1 MIGKK
6 VNVSRNIALRIL
18 LYALVLVVFNFMA
31 NEFYFRLDLT
41 KEKRYT
47 LSPSSLGLLNK
58 LDDDLYVTIF
68 LDGDLPIEYK
78 QLQSATRDILNEY
91 RLASDGKIKF
101 DFEDILADKDI
112 KEKEA
117 ILKDIFQKGLQI
129 EQPDVRPDEAPTQKY
144 ILPSGIV
151 FYKGKEYPINLLKRQ
166 FGKSLEVEINNSI
179 ELLEYEIGTA
189 IRKGLSGKSIKVAF
203 SSGHGELSSTQ
214 TADIANSLS
223 EFYSLDRINLNLT
236 DSNCYKNFASDVVN
250 NSQKPVFSIL
260 VEGLINQLKSYK
272 GLIIAKPTLE
282 FTEPE
287 KYILDQY
294 VMNGGKIIFLVE
306 NLLAEMDS
314 VAKYGQVMTVNHSHN
329 LDDILFQYGVKVK
342 PNLVQDIQCHG
353 IPAINQQTN
362 RPGFWPWIFYPL
374 FSAVDDNPVS
384 RNLENVWGRYC
395 STIDTTSR
403 KTLKKTVLLRSSP
416 QSRVAANPVLISLDI
431 LKNRQDPSNFRN
443 GNQISAV
450 LVEGEFISPF
460 RYRDG
465 VKRSFD
471 LPFSESIEQN
481 SMIVISDG
489 DLIRNQ
495 VSSDGRVY
503 PLGYDKFASKQFSTP
518 VEFANKKFFLNCVDY
533 LCDENNL
540 IEVRSK
546 EVILRLL
553 DKSKL
558 KNEKL
563 FWQSFNMIL
572 PILIILIFGFV
583 NSFYR
588 KRRWAR

>member
-47 LSPSSLGLLNK
+47 LSPSSVGLLNK

-223 EFYSLDRINLNLT
+223 EFYSLNRINLNLR

-250 NSQKPVFSIL
+250 NPQKPVFSIL

-572 PILIILIFGFV
+572 PILIILIFGLV

>member
-47 LSPSSLGLLNK
+47 LSPSSVGLLNK

-223 EFYSLDRINLNLT
+223 EFYSLNRINLNLR

-250 NSQKPVFSIL
+250 NPQKPVFSIL

-314 VAKYGQVMTVNHSHN
+314 VAKYGQVMTVDHSHN

-460 RYRDG
+460 RIQRRG
-465 VKRSFD
+465 KT
-471 LPFSESIEQN
+471 
-481 SMIVISDG
+481 VI
-489 DLIRNQ
+489 
-495 VSSDGRVY
+495 
-503 PLGYDKFASKQFSTP
+503 
-518 VEFANKKFFLNCVDY
+518 
-533 LCDENNL
+533 
-540 IEVRSK
+540 
-546 EVILRLL
+546 
-553 DKSKL
+553 
-558 KNEKL
+558 
-563 FWQSFNMIL
+563 
-572 PILIILIFGFV
+572 
-583 NSFYR
+583 
-588 KRRWAR
+588 

>member
-1 MIGKK
+1 
-6 VNVSRNIALRIL
+6 V
-18 LYALVLVVFNFMA
+18 
-31 NEFYFRLDLT
+31 
-41 KEKRYT
+41 
-47 LSPSSLGLLNK
+47 NK

-78 QLQSATRDILNEY
+78 QLRSATRDILNEY
-91 RLASDGKIKF
+91 RLLSEGKIKF

-112 KEKEA
+112 KDKEA
-117 ILKDIFQKGLQI
+117 ILKEIFQKGLQI
-129 EQPDVRPDEAPTQKY
+129 EQPELKPDEAPTEKY

-203 SSGHGELSSTQ
+203 SAGHGELSSTQ
-214 TADIANSLS
+214 TADIANSLGD
-223 EFYSLDRINLNLT
+223 FYSLDRINLNLR
-236 DSNCYKNFASDVVN
+236 DSNCYKNFASDVIN
-250 NSQKPVFSIL
+250 NPQKPVFSVL
-260 VEGLINQLKSYK
+260 VEGLINKLKSYR
-272 GLIIAKPTLE
+272 GLIVAKPTLE

-294 VMNGGKIIFLVE
+294 IMNGGKVIFLVE

-395 STIDTTSR
+395 STLDTTSR

-431 LKNRQDPSNFRN
+431 LKNRQNPSNFKN

-450 LVEGEFISPF
+450 LVDGEFISPF

-471 LPFSESIEQN
+471 LPFTESIEQN
-481 SMIVISDG
+481 AMIVIGDG

-503 PLGYDKFASKQFSTP
+503 PLGYDKFASKQFSAP

-546 EVILRLL
+546 EVVLRLL
-553 DKSKL
+553 NKSKI

-572 PILIILIFGFV
+572 PILLILIFGFV
-583 NSFYR
+583 NTFYR
-588 KRRWAR
+588 KRRWA

>member
-47 LSPSSLGLLNK
+47 LSPSSVGLLNK

-223 EFYSLDRINLNLT
+223 EFYSLNRINLNLR

-250 NSQKPVFSIL
+250 NPQKPVFSIL

>member
-1 MIGKK
+1 MVGKVINKEKNVIGK
-6 VNVSRNIALRIL
+6 IILGALIIC
-18 LYALVLVVFNFMA
+18 VFNFIA
-31 NEFYFRLDLT
+31 NEFYFRIDLT
-41 KEKRYT
+41 KEKRFT
-47 LSPSSLGLLNK
+47 LSTSSKNLLKK
-58 LDDDLYVTIF
+58 LDDDLYITVF

-91 RLASDGKIKF
+91 RLASDGRIKF
-101 DFEDILADKDI
+101 DFEDILTGKDI
-112 KEKEA
+112 KEKES
-117 ILKDIFQKGLQI
+117 ILKEVFQKGLQI
-129 EQPDVRPDEAPTQKY
+129 EQPELRPDEAPTEKY

-166 FGKSLEVEINNSI
+166 FGKSLEVEINSSI

-189 IRKGLSGKSIKVAF
+189 IRKGLSGKSIKLAF
-203 SSGHGELSSTQ
+203 SAGHGELSSLQ

-223 EFYSLDRINLNLT
+223 EFYSLDRINLNLR
-236 DSNCYKNFASDVVN
+236 DSNCYKIFASDVAN
-250 NSQKPVFSIL
+250 NPQKPVFSVL
-260 VEGLINQLKSYK
+260 VEGLINKLKSYK
-272 GLIIAKPTLE
+272 GLIVAKPVIE

-294 VMNGGKIIFLVE
+294 VMNGGKVIFLVE

-314 VAKYGQVMTVNHSHN
+314 VAKYGQIMTVNHGHN
-329 LDDILFQYGVKVK
+329 LDDILFQYGVKIK

-395 STIDTTSR
+395 STIDTTAR
-403 KTLKKTVLLRSSP
+403 KTLKKTVLLRSSA

-431 LKNRQDPSNFRN
+431 LKNKQDPSNFRN

-471 LPFSESIEQN
+471 LPFSESIAQN
-481 SMIVISDG
+481 SMIVIGDG

-495 VSSDGRVY
+495 VSSDGKVY
-503 PLGYDKFASKQFSTP
+503 PLGYDKFASKQFSAP

-533 LCDENNL
+533 LYDDNNL

-553 DKSKL
+553 DKGKI
-558 KNEKL
+558 KKDKL
-563 FWQSFNMIL
+563 FWQSLNMIL
-572 PILIILIFGFV
+572 PIFMIMIFGFL
-583 NSFYR
+583 NAFYR
-588 KRRWAR
+588 RKRWA

>member
-1 MIGKK
+1 MVGKMTNSYKKNIG
-6 VNVSRNIALRIL
+6 RIL
-18 LYALVLVVFNFMA
+18 LGIFIISMFNFIA
-31 NEFYFRLDLT
+31 NEFYFRIDLT
-41 KEKRYT
+41 KEKRFT
-47 LSPSSLGLLNK
+47 LSVSSQDLLDK
-58 LDDDLYVTIF
+58 LDDDLYITVF

-91 RLASDGKIKF
+91 RLASDGRIKF
-101 DFEDILADKDI
+101 DFEDILAGKDI
-112 KEKEA
+112 KEKES
-117 ILKDIFQKGLQI
+117 ILKEVFQKGLQI
-129 EQPDVRPDEAPTQKY
+129 EQPELRPDEAPTEKY

-166 FGKSLEVEINNSI
+166 FGKSLEVEINSSI

-189 IRKGLSGKSIKVAF
+189 IRKGLSGKSIKLAF
-203 SSGHGELSSTQ
+203 SAGHGELSSIQ

-223 EFYSLDRINLNLT
+223 EFYKLDRINLNLR
-236 DSNCYKNFASDVVN
+236 DSNCYKIFASDVIN
-250 NSQKPVFSIL
+250 NPQKPVFSVL
-260 VEGLINQLKSYK
+260 VEGLINKLKSYK
-272 GLIIAKPTLE
+272 GLIVAKPTIE

-294 VMNGGKIIFLVE
+294 VMNGGKVIFLVE
-306 NLLAEMDS
+306 NLVAEMDS
-314 VAKYGQVMTVNHSHN
+314 VAKYGQIMTVNHSHN
-329 LDDILFQYGVKVK
+329 LDDILFQYGVKIK
-342 PNLVQDIQCHG
+342 PNLVQDVQCHG

-395 STIDTTSR
+395 STIDTTAR
-403 KTLKKTVLLRSSP
+403 KTLKKTVLLRSSV

-431 LKNRQDPSNFRN
+431 LKNKQDPSNFRN

-450 LVEGEFISPF
+450 LVEGEFTSPF

-471 LPFSESIEQN
+471 LPFSESIAQN
-481 SMIVISDG
+481 SMIVIGDG

-495 VSSDGRVY
+495 VSSDGKVY
-503 PLGYDKFASKQFSTP
+503 PLGYDKFASKQFSAP

-533 LCDENNL
+533 LCDDNNL

-553 DKSKL
+553 DKGTIK
-558 KNEKL
+558 KDKL
-563 FWQSFNMIL
+563 FWQSLNMIL
-572 PILIILIFGFV
+572 PIFMIVIFGLL
-583 NSFYR
+583 NAFYR
-588 KRRWAR
+588 KKRWA

>member
-1 MIGKK
+1 VVGKVRNK
-6 VNVSRNIALRIL
+6 EKNVMGKIILGALIIC
-18 LYALVLVVFNFMA
+18 VFNFIA
-31 NEFYFRLDLT
+31 NEFYFRIDLT
-41 KEKRYT
+41 KEKRFT
-47 LSPSSLGLLNK
+47 LSTSSKNLLKK
-58 LDDDLYVTIF
+58 LDDDLYITVF

-91 RLASDGKIKF
+91 RLASDGRIKF
-101 DFEDILADKDI
+101 DFEDILAGKDI
-112 KEKEA
+112 KEKES
-117 ILKDIFQKGLQI
+117 ILKEVFQKGLQI
-129 EQPDVRPDEAPTQKY
+129 EQPELRPDEAPTEKY

-166 FGKSLEVEINNSI
+166 FGKSLEVEINSSI

-189 IRKGLSGKSIKVAF
+189 IRKGLSGKSIKLAF
-203 SSGHGELSSTQ
+203 SAGHGELSSIQ

-223 EFYSLDRINLNLT
+223 EFYSLDRINLNLR
-236 DSNCYKNFASDVVN
+236 DSNCYKIFESDVAN
-250 NSQKPVFSIL
+250 NPQKPVFSVL
-260 VEGLINQLKSYK
+260 VEGLINKLKSYK
-272 GLIIAKPTLE
+272 GLIVAKPIIE

-294 VMNGGKIIFLVE
+294 VMNGGKVIFLVE

-314 VAKYGQVMTVNHSHN
+314 VAKYGQIMTVNHGHN
-329 LDDILFQYGVKVK
+329 LDDILFQYGVKIK

-395 STIDTTSR
+395 STIDTTAR
-403 KTLKKTVLLRSSP
+403 KTLKKTVLLRSSA

-431 LKNRQDPSNFRN
+431 LKNKQDPSNFRN

-471 LPFSESIEQN
+471 LPFSESIAQN
-481 SMIVISDG
+481 SMIVIGDG

-495 VSSDGRVY
+495 VSSDGKVY
-503 PLGYDKFASKQFSTP
+503 PLGYDKFASKQFSAP

-533 LCDENNL
+533 LCDDNNL

-553 DKSKL
+553 DKGKI
-558 KNEKL
+558 KKDKL
-563 FWQSFNMIL
+563 FWQSLNMIL
-572 PILIILIFGFV
+572 PIFMIMIFGLL
-583 NSFYR
+583 NAFYR
-588 KRRWAR
+588 RKRWA

>member
-1 MIGKK
+1 MIGKRINFTK
-6 VNVSRNIALRIL
+6 NTVTGIL
-18 LYALVLVVFNFMA
+18 LYALIIVAFNFIA

-47 LSPSSLGLLNK
+47 LSPSSTDLVNK

-78 QLQSATRDILNEY
+78 QLRSATRDILNEY
-91 RLASDGKIKF
+91 RLLSEGKIKF

-112 KEKEA
+112 KDKEA
-117 ILKDIFQKGLQI
+117 ILKEIFQKGLQI
-129 EQPDVRPDEAPTQKY
+129 EQPELKPDEAPTEKY

-203 SSGHGELSSTQ
+203 SAGHGELSSTQ
-214 TADIANSLS
+214 TADIANSLGD
-223 EFYSLDRINLNLT
+223 FYSLDRINLNLR
-236 DSNCYKNFASDVVN
+236 DSNCYKNFASDVIN
-250 NSQKPVFSIL
+250 NPQKPVFSVL
-260 VEGLINQLKSYK
+260 VEGLINKLKSYR
-272 GLIIAKPTLE
+272 GLIVAKPTLE

-294 VMNGGKIIFLVE
+294 IMNGGKVIFLVE

-395 STIDTTSR
+395 STLDTTSR

-431 LKNRQDPSNFRN
+431 LKNRQNPSNFKN

-450 LVEGEFISPF
+450 LVDGEFISPF

-471 LPFSESIEQN
+471 LPFTESIEQN
-481 SMIVISDG
+481 AMIVIGDG

-503 PLGYDKFASKQFSTP
+503 PLGYDKFASKQFSAP

-546 EVILRLL
+546 EVVLRLL
-553 DKSKL
+553 NKSKI

-572 PILIILIFGFV
+572 PILLILIFGFV
-583 NSFYR
+583 NTFYR
-588 KRRWAR
+588 KRRWA

>member
-47 LSPSSLGLLNK
+47 LSPSSVGLLNK

-189 IRKGLSGKSIKVAF
+189 IRKGLSGKSIKVAL

-236 DSNCYKNFASDVVN
+236 DSNCYKNFVSDVVN
-250 NSQKPVFSIL
+250 NPQKPVFSIL
-260 VEGLINQLKSYK
+260 VEGLINQLKSYR

-287 KYILDQY
+287 KYVLDQY

>member
-47 LSPSSLGLLNK
+47 LSPSSVGLLNK

-223 EFYSLDRINLNLT
+223 EFYSLDRINLNLR

-250 NSQKPVFSIL
+250 NPQKPVFSIL

-471 LPFSESIEQN
+471 LPFSESIERN

>member
-1 MIGKK
+1 MVGKVINKEKNVIGK
-6 VNVSRNIALRIL
+6 IILGALIIC
-18 LYALVLVVFNFMA
+18 VFNFIA
-31 NEFYFRLDLT
+31 NEFYFRIDLT
-41 KEKRYT
+41 KEKRFT
-47 LSPSSLGLLNK
+47 LSTSSKNLLKK
-58 LDDDLYVTIF
+58 LDDDLYITVF

-91 RLASDGKIKF
+91 RLASDGRIKF
-101 DFEDILADKDI
+101 DFEDILTGKDI
-112 KEKEA
+112 KEKES
-117 ILKDIFQKGLQI
+117 ILKEVFQKGLQI
-129 EQPDVRPDEAPTQKY
+129 EQPELRPDEAPTEKY

-166 FGKSLEVEINNSI
+166 FGKSLEVEINSSI

-189 IRKGLSGKSIKVAF
+189 IRKGLSGKSIKLAF
-203 SSGHGELSSTQ
+203 SAGHGELSSLQ

-223 EFYSLDRINLNLT
+223 EFYSLDRINLNLR
-236 DSNCYKNFASDVVN
+236 DSNCYKIFASDVAN
-250 NSQKPVFSIL
+250 NPQKPVFSVL
-260 VEGLINQLKSYK
+260 VEGLINKLKSYK
-272 GLIIAKPTLE
+272 GLIVAKPVIE

-294 VMNGGKIIFLVE
+294 VMNGGKVIFLVE

-314 VAKYGQVMTVNHSHN
+314 VAKYGQTMTVNHGHN
-329 LDDILFQYGVKVK
+329 LDDILFQYGVKIK

-395 STIDTTSR
+395 STIDTTAR
-403 KTLKKTVLLRSSP
+403 KTLKKTVLLRSSA

-431 LKNRQDPSNFRN
+431 LKNKQDPSNFRN

-450 LVEGEFISPF
+450 LVEGEFVSPF

-471 LPFSESIEQN
+471 LPFSESIAQN
-481 SMIVISDG
+481 SMIVIGDG

-495 VSSDGRVY
+495 VSSDGKVY
-503 PLGYDKFASKQFSTP
+503 PLGYDKFASKQFSAP

-533 LCDENNL
+533 LCDDNNL

-553 DKSKL
+553 DKGKI
-558 KNEKL
+558 KKDKL
-563 FWQSFNMIL
+563 FWQSLNMIF
-572 PILIILIFGFV
+572 PIFMIMIFGLL
-583 NSFYR
+583 NAFYR
-588 KRRWAR
+588 RKRWA

>member
-6 VNVSRNIALRIL
+6 VNVSRNTALRIL

-47 LSPSSLGLLNK
+47 LSPSSVGLMNK

-223 EFYSLDRINLNLT
+223 EFYSLNRINLNLR

-250 NSQKPVFSIL
+250 NPQKPVFSIL

>member
-47 LSPSSLGLLNK
+47 LSPSSVGLMNK

-223 EFYSLDRINLNLT
+223 EFYSLNRINLNLR

-250 NSQKPVFSIL
+250 NPQKPVFSIL

>member
-1 MIGKK
+1 MGK
-6 VNVSRNIALRIL
+6 IFLGALIIC
-18 LYALVLVVFNFMA
+18 VFNFIA
-31 NEFYFRLDLT
+31 NEFYFRIDLT
-41 KEKRYT
+41 KEKRFT
-47 LSPSSLGLLNK
+47 LSASSKDLLKK
-58 LDDDLYVTIF
+58 LDDDLYITVF

-91 RLASDGKIKF
+91 RLASDGRIKF
-101 DFEDILADKDI
+101 DFEDILAGKDI
-112 KEKEA
+112 KEKES
-117 ILKDIFQKGLQI
+117 ILKEVFQKGLQI
-129 EQPDVRPDEAPTQKY
+129 EQPELRPDEAPTEKY

-166 FGKSLEVEINNSI
+166 FGKSLEVEINSSI

-189 IRKGLSGKSIKVAF
+189 IRKGLSGKSIKLAF
-203 SSGHGELSSTQ
+203 SAGHGELSSIQ

-223 EFYSLDRINLNLT
+223 EFYSLDRINLNLK
-236 DSNCYKNFASDVVN
+236 DSNCYKIFASDVAN
-250 NSQKPVFSIL
+250 NPQKPVFSVL
-260 VEGLINQLKSYK
+260 VEGLINKLKSYK
-272 GLIIAKPTLE
+272 CLIVAKPVIE

-294 VMNGGKIIFLVE
+294 VMNGGKVIFLVE

-314 VAKYGQVMTVNHSHN
+314 VAKYGQIMTVNHGHN
-329 LDDILFQYGVKVK
+329 LDDILFQYGVKIK

-395 STIDTTSR
+395 STIDTTAR
-403 KTLKKTVLLRSSP
+403 KTLKKTVLLRSSV

-431 LKNRQDPSNFRN
+431 LKNKQDPSNFRN

-471 LPFSESIEQN
+471 LPFSESIAQN
-481 SMIVISDG
+481 SMIVIGDG

-495 VSSDGRVY
+495 VSSDGKVY
-503 PLGYDKFASKQFSTP
+503 PLGYDKFASKQFSAP

-533 LCDENNL
+533 LCDDNNL

-553 DKSKL
+553 DKGKV
-558 KNEKL
+558 KKDKL
-563 FWQSFNMIL
+563 FWQSLNMIL
-572 PILIILIFGFV
+572 PILMIIIFGLL
-583 NSFYR
+583 NTFYR
-588 KRRWAR
+588 RKRWA

>member
-1 MIGKK
+1 VVGKVINKEKNVIGK
-6 VNVSRNIALRIL
+6 IILGALIIC
-18 LYALVLVVFNFMA
+18 VFNFIA
-31 NEFYFRLDLT
+31 NEFYFRIDLT
-41 KEKRYT
+41 KEKRFT
-47 LSPSSLGLLNK
+47 LSTSSKNLLKK
-58 LDDDLYVTIF
+58 LDDDLYITVF

-91 RLASDGKIKF
+91 RLASDGRIKF
-101 DFEDILADKDI
+101 DFEDILTGKDI
-112 KEKEA
+112 KEKES
-117 ILKDIFQKGLQI
+117 ILKEVFQKGLQI
-129 EQPDVRPDEAPTQKY
+129 EQPELRPDEAPTEKY

-166 FGKSLEVEINNSI
+166 FGKSLEVEINSSI

-189 IRKGLSGKSIKVAF
+189 IRKGLSGKSIKLAF
-203 SSGHGELSSTQ
+203 SAGHGELSSLQ

-223 EFYSLDRINLNLT
+223 EFYSLDRINLNLR
-236 DSNCYKNFASDVVN
+236 DSNCYKIFASDVAN
-250 NSQKPVFSIL
+250 NPQKPVFSVL
-260 VEGLINQLKSYK
+260 VEGLINKLKSYK
-272 GLIIAKPTLE
+272 GLIVAKPVIE

-294 VMNGGKIIFLVE
+294 VMNGGKVIFLVE

-314 VAKYGQVMTVNHSHN
+314 VAKYGQTMTVNHGHN
-329 LDDILFQYGVKVK
+329 LDDILFQYGVKIK

-362 RPGFWPWIFYPL
+362 RPGFLPWIFYPL
-374 FSAVDDNPVS
+374 FSAVDYNPVS

-395 STIDTTSR
+395 STIDTTAR
-403 KTLKKTVLLRSSP
+403 KTLKKTVLLRSSA

-431 LKNRQDPSNFRN
+431 LKNKQDPSNFRN

-471 LPFSESIEQN
+471 LPFSESIAQN
-481 SMIVISDG
+481 SIIVIGDG

-495 VSSDGRVY
+495 VSSDGKVY
-503 PLGYDKFASKQFSTP
+503 PLGYDKFASKQFSAP

-533 LCDENNL
+533 LCDDNNL

-553 DKSKL
+553 DKGKI
-558 KNEKL
+558 KKDKL
-563 FWQSFNMIL
+563 FWQSLNMIL
-572 PILIILIFGFV
+572 PILMIMIFGFL
-583 NSFYR
+583 NAFYR
-588 KRRWAR
+588 RKRWA

>member
-47 LSPSSLGLLNK
+47 LSPSSVGLMNK

-223 EFYSLDRINLNLT
+223 EFYSLNRINLNLR

-250 NSQKPVFSIL
+250 NPQKPVFSIL
-260 VEGLINQLKSYK
+260 VEGLINQLKPYK

-314 VAKYGQVMTVNHSHN
+314 VAKYGQVMTVNHNHN

>member
-1 MIGKK
+1 MVGKVINK
-6 VNVSRNIALRIL
+6 EKNVMGKIILGALIIC
-18 LYALVLVVFNFMA
+18 VFNFIA
-31 NEFYFRLDLT
+31 NEFYFRIDLT
-41 KEKRYT
+41 KEKRFT
-47 LSPSSLGLLNK
+47 LSTSSKNLLKK
-58 LDDDLYVTIF
+58 LDDDLYITVF

-91 RLASDGKIKF
+91 RLASDGRIKF
-101 DFEDILADKDI
+101 DFEDILTGKDI
-112 KEKEA
+112 KEKES
-117 ILKDIFQKGLQI
+117 ILKEVFQKGLQI
-129 EQPDVRPDEAPTQKY
+129 EQPELRPDEAPTEKY

-166 FGKSLEVEINNSI
+166 FGKSLEVEINSSI

-189 IRKGLSGKSIKVAF
+189 IRKGLSGKSIKLAF
-203 SSGHGELSSTQ
+203 SAGHGELSSLQ

-223 EFYSLDRINLNLT
+223 EFYSLDRINLNLR
-236 DSNCYKNFASDVVN
+236 DSNCYKIFASDVAN
-250 NSQKPVFSIL
+250 NPQKPVFSVL
-260 VEGLINQLKSYK
+260 VEGLINKLKSYK
-272 GLIIAKPTLE
+272 GLIVAKPVIE

-294 VMNGGKIIFLVE
+294 VMNGGKVIFLVE

-314 VAKYGQVMTVNHSHN
+314 VAKYGQIMTVNHGHN
-329 LDDILFQYGVKVK
+329 LDDILFQYGVKIK

-395 STIDTTSR
+395 STIDTTAR
-403 KTLKKTVLLRSSP
+403 KTLKKTVLLRSSA

-431 LKNRQDPSNFRN
+431 LKNKQDPSNFRN

-450 LVEGEFISPF
+450 LVEGEFVSPF

-471 LPFSESIEQN
+471 LPFSESIAQN
-481 SMIVISDG
+481 SMIVIGDG

-495 VSSDGRVY
+495 VSSDGKVY
-503 PLGYDKFASKQFSTP
+503 PLGYDKFASKQFSAP

-533 LCDENNL
+533 LCDDNNL

-553 DKSKL
+553 DKGKI
-558 KNEKL
+558 KKDKL
-563 FWQSFNMIL
+563 FWQSLNMIF
-572 PILIILIFGFV
+572 PIFMIMIFGLL
-583 NSFYR
+583 NAFYR
-588 KRRWAR
+588 RKRWA

>member
-18 LYALVLVVFNFMA
+18 LYALVLVVFNFIA

-47 LSPSSLGLLNK
+47 LSPSSVGLLNK

-223 EFYSLDRINLNLT
+223 EFYSLNRINLNLR

-250 NSQKPVFSIL
+250 NPQKPVFSIL

-572 PILIILIFGFV
+572 PILIILIFGLV

>member
-47 LSPSSLGLLNK
+47 LSPSSVGLLNK

-223 EFYSLDRINLNLT
+223 EFYSLNRINLNLR

-250 NSQKPVFSIL
+250 NPQKPVFSIL
-260 VEGLINQLKSYK
+260 VEGLINQLKPYK

-553 DKSKL
+553 DKNKL

>member
-47 LSPSSLGLLNK
+47 LSPSSVGLLNK

-223 EFYSLDRINLNLT
+223 EFYSLNRINLNLT

-250 NSQKPVFSIL
+250 NPQKPVFSIL

-314 VAKYGQVMTVNHSHN
+314 VAKYGQVMTVDHSHN

>member
-1 MIGKK
+1 M
-6 VNVSRNIALRIL
+6 
-18 LYALVLVVFNFMA
+18 FNFIA
-31 NEFYFRLDLT
+31 NEFYFRIDLT
-41 KEKRYT
+41 KEKRFT
-47 LSPSSLGLLNK
+47 LSVSSQDLLDK
-58 LDDDLYVTIF
+58 LDDDLYITVF

-91 RLASDGKIKF
+91 RLASDGRIKF
-101 DFEDILADKDI
+101 DFEDILAGKDI
-112 KEKEA
+112 KEKES
-117 ILKDIFQKGLQI
+117 ILKEVFQKGLQI
-129 EQPDVRPDEAPTQKY
+129 EQPELRPDEAPTEKY

-166 FGKSLEVEINNSI
+166 FGKSLEVEINSSI

-189 IRKGLSGKSIKVAF
+189 IRKGLSGKSIKLAF
-203 SSGHGELSSTQ
+203 SAGHGELSSIQ

-223 EFYSLDRINLNLT
+223 EFYKLDRINLNLR
-236 DSNCYKNFASDVVN
+236 DSNCYKIFASDVIN
-250 NSQKPVFSIL
+250 NPQKPVFSVL
-260 VEGLINQLKSYK
+260 VEGLINKLKSYK
-272 GLIIAKPTLE
+272 GLIVAKPTIE

-294 VMNGGKIIFLVE
+294 VMNGGKVIFLVE
-306 NLLAEMDS
+306 NLVAEMDS
-314 VAKYGQVMTVNHSHN
+314 VAKYGQIMTVNHSHN
-329 LDDILFQYGVKVK
+329 LDDILFQYGVKIK
-342 PNLVQDIQCHG
+342 PNLVQDVQCHG

-395 STIDTTSR
+395 STIDTTAR
-403 KTLKKTVLLRSSP
+403 KTLKKTVLLRSSV

-431 LKNRQDPSNFRN
+431 LKNKQDPSNFRN

-450 LVEGEFISPF
+450 LVEGEFTSPF

-471 LPFSESIEQN
+471 LPFSESIAQN
-481 SMIVISDG
+481 SMIVIGDG

-495 VSSDGRVY
+495 VSSDGKVY
-503 PLGYDKFASKQFSTP
+503 PLGYDKFASKQFSAP

-533 LCDENNL
+533 LCDDNNL

-553 DKSKL
+553 DKGTIK
-558 KNEKL
+558 KDKL
-563 FWQSFNMIL
+563 FWQSLNMIL
-572 PILIILIFGFV
+572 PIFMIVIFGLL
-583 NSFYR
+583 NAFYR
-588 KRRWAR
+588 KKRWA

>member
-47 LSPSSLGLLNK
+47 LSPSSVGLLNK

-101 DFEDILADKDI
+101 DFEDILANKDI

-223 EFYSLDRINLNLT
+223 EFYSLNRINLNLR

-250 NSQKPVFSIL
+250 NPQKPVFSIL
-260 VEGLINQLKSYK
+260 VEGLINQLKPYK

-374 FSAVDDNPVS
+374 YSAVDDNPVS

>member
-1 MIGKK
+1 MVGKVRNK
-6 VNVSRNIALRIL
+6 EKNVMGKIILGALIIC
-18 LYALVLVVFNFMA
+18 VFNFIA
-31 NEFYFRLDLT
+31 NEFYFRIDLT
-41 KEKRYT
+41 KEKRFT
-47 LSPSSLGLLNK
+47 LSTSSKNLLKK
-58 LDDDLYVTIF
+58 LDDDLYITVF

-91 RLASDGKIKF
+91 RLASDGRIKF
-101 DFEDILADKDI
+101 DFEDILAGKDI
-112 KEKEA
+112 KEKES
-117 ILKDIFQKGLQI
+117 ILKEVFQKGLQI
-129 EQPDVRPDEAPTQKY
+129 EQPELRPDEAPTEKY

-166 FGKSLEVEINNSI
+166 FGKSLEVEINSSI

-189 IRKGLSGKSIKVAF
+189 IRKGLSGKSIKLAF
-203 SSGHGELSSTQ
+203 SAGHGELSSIQ

-223 EFYSLDRINLNLT
+223 EFYSLDRINLNLR
-236 DSNCYKNFASDVVN
+236 DSNCYKIFESDVAN
-250 NSQKPVFSIL
+250 NPQKPVFSVL
-260 VEGLINQLKSYK
+260 VEGLINKLKSYK
-272 GLIIAKPTLE
+272 GLIVAKPIIE

-294 VMNGGKIIFLVE
+294 VMNGGKVIFLVE

-314 VAKYGQVMTVNHSHN
+314 VAKYGQIMTVNHGHN
-329 LDDILFQYGVKVK
+329 LDDILFQYGVKIK

-395 STIDTTSR
+395 STIDTTAR
-403 KTLKKTVLLRSSP
+403 KTLKKTVLLRSSA

-431 LKNRQDPSNFRN
+431 LKNKQDPSNFRN

-471 LPFSESIEQN
+471 LPFSESIAQN
-481 SMIVISDG
+481 SMIVIGDG

-495 VSSDGRVY
+495 VSSDGKVY
-503 PLGYDKFASKQFSTP
+503 PLGYDKFASKQFSAP

-533 LCDENNL
+533 LCDDNNL

-553 DKSKL
+553 DKGKI
-558 KNEKL
+558 KKDKL
-563 FWQSFNMIL
+563 FWQSLNMIL
-572 PILIILIFGFV
+572 PIFMIMIFGLL
-583 NSFYR
+583 NTFYR
-588 KRRWAR
+588 RKRWA

>member
-47 LSPSSLGLLNK
+47 LSPSSVGLLNK

-101 DFEDILADKDI
+101 DFEDILANKDI

-223 EFYSLDRINLNLT
+223 EFYSLNRINLNLR

-250 NSQKPVFSIL
+250 NPQKPVFSIL

-374 FSAVDDNPVS
+374 YSAVDDNPVS

-465 VKRSFD
+465 VKRAFD

>member
-1 MIGKK
+1 VVVKIINKNKKIMGK
-6 VNVSRNIALRIL
+6 VIL
-18 LYALVLVVFNFMA
+18 GALVICLFNFIA
-31 NEFYFRLDLT
+31 NEFYFRIDLT
-41 KEKRYT
+41 KEKRFT
-47 LSPSSLGLLNK
+47 LSTSSRELLKK
-58 LDDDLYVTIF
+58 LDDDLYITVF
-68 LDGDLPIEYK
+68 LDGDLPVEYK
-78 QLQSATRDILNEY
+78 QLQSATRDMLNEF
-91 RLASDGKIKF
+91 RLASDGRVKF
-101 DFEDILADKDI
+101 DFEDILAGKNI
-112 KEKEA
+112 KEKES
-117 ILKDIFQKGLQI
+117 ILKEVFQKGLQI
-129 EQPDVRPDEAPTQKY
+129 EQPELRPDESPTEKY

-166 FGKSLEVEINNSI
+166 FGKSLEVEINSSI

-189 IRKGLSGKSIKVAF
+189 IRKGLSGKSIKLAF
-203 SSGHGELSSTQ
+203 SSGHGELSSIE

-223 EFYSLDRINLNLT
+223 EFYSLDRINLNLR
-236 DSNCYKNFASDVVN
+236 DSNCYKIFASDVVN
-250 NSQKPVFSIL
+250 NPQKPVFSVL
-260 VEGLINQLKSYK
+260 VEGLINKLKSYK
-272 GLIIAKPTLE
+272 GLIVAKPVIE

-294 VMNGGKIIFLVE
+294 VMNGGKVIFLIE

-314 VAKYGQVMTVNHSHN
+314 VAKYGQVMTVNHGHN
-329 LDDILFQYGVKVK
+329 LDDILFQYGVKIK

-395 STIDTTSR
+395 STLDTTAR
-403 KTLKKTVLLRSSP
+403 KTLTKTVLLRSSSK
-416 QSRVAANPVLISLDI
+416 SRVAANPVLISLDI
-431 LKNRQDPSNFRN
+431 LKNKQNPSNFRN

-471 LPFSESIEQN
+471 LPFSESIAQN
-481 SMIVISDG
+481 SMIVIGDG

-495 VSSDGRVY
+495 VSSDGKVY
-503 PLGYDKFASKQFSTP
+503 PLGYDKFASKQFSGP

-533 LCDENNL
+533 LCDDNNL

-553 DKSKL
+553 DKGKI
-558 KNEKL
+558 KKDKL
-563 FWQSFNMIL
+563 FWQSLNMIL
-572 PILIILIFGFV
+572 PIFMIMIFGLL
-583 NSFYR
+583 NTFYR
-588 KRRWAR
+588 RKRWA

>member
-6 VNVSRNIALRIL
+6 VNVSRNTALRIL

-78 QLQSATRDILNEY
+78 QLKSATRDILNEY

-223 EFYSLDRINLNLT
+223 EFYSLNRINLNLR

-250 NSQKPVFSIL
+250 NPQKPVFSIL

-572 PILIILIFGFV
+572 PILIILIFGLV

>member
-6 VNVSRNIALRIL
+6 GNITKNTVVRIL
-18 LYALVLVVFNFMA
+18 LYALIIIAFNFIT

-47 LSPSSLGLLNK
+47 LSPSSIDLVNK

-78 QLQSATRDILNEY
+78 QLRSATRDILNEY
-91 RLASDGKIKF
+91 RLLSDGKIKF

-117 ILKDIFQKGLQI
+117 ILKEVFQKGLQI
-129 EQPDVRPDEAPTQKY
+129 EQPELKPDEAPTEKY

-189 IRKGLSGKSIKVAF
+189 IRKGLSGKSIKIAF
-203 SSGHGELSSTQ
+203 SAGHGELSSTQ
-214 TADIANSLS
+214 TADIANSLGD
-223 EFYSLDRINLNLT
+223 FYSLDRINLNLR
-236 DSNCYKNFASDVVN
+236 DSNCYKNFALDVTN
-250 NSQKPVFSIL
+250 NPQKPVFSVL
-260 VEGLINQLKSYK
+260 VEGLINKLKSYR
-272 GLIIAKPTLE
+272 GLIVAKPTLE

-294 VMNGGKIIFLVE
+294 IMNGGKAIFLVE
-306 NLLAEMDS
+306 NSLAEMDS

-342 PNLVQDIQCHG
+342 PNLVRDIQCHG

-395 STIDTTSR
+395 STLDTTSR

-431 LKNRQDPSNFRN
+431 LKNRQNPSNFKN

-460 RYRDG
+460 RFRDG

-471 LPFSESIEQN
+471 LPFTESIGQN
-481 SMIVISDG
+481 SMIVIGDG

-495 VSSDGRVY
+495 VSSDGGVY
-503 PLGYDKFASKQFSTP
+503 PLGYDKFASKQFSAP

-553 DKSKL
+553 NKSKI
-558 KNEKL
+558 KSEKL

-572 PILIILIFGFV
+572 PILLILIFGFV
-583 NSFYR
+583 NTFYR
-588 KRRWAR
+588 KRRWA

>member
-1 MIGKK
+1 
-6 VNVSRNIALRIL
+6 
-18 LYALVLVVFNFMA
+18 
-31 NEFYFRLDLT
+31 
-41 KEKRYT
+41 
-47 LSPSSLGLLNK
+47 
-58 LDDDLYVTIF
+58 
-68 LDGDLPIEYK
+68 
-78 QLQSATRDILNEY
+78 
-91 RLASDGKIKF
+91 
-101 DFEDILADKDI
+101 
-112 KEKEA
+112 
-117 ILKDIFQKGLQI
+117 
-129 EQPDVRPDEAPTQKY
+129 
-144 ILPSGIV
+144 
-151 FYKGKEYPINLLKRQ
+151 
-166 FGKSLEVEINNSI
+166 
-179 ELLEYEIGTA
+179 
-189 IRKGLSGKSIKVAF
+189 
-203 SSGHGELSSTQ
+203 
-214 TADIANSLS
+214 
-223 EFYSLDRINLNLT
+223 
-236 DSNCYKNFASDVVN
+236 
-250 NSQKPVFSIL
+250 
-260 VEGLINQLKSYK
+260 
-272 GLIIAKPTLE
+272 
-282 FTEPE
+282 
-287 KYILDQY
+287 
-294 VMNGGKIIFLVE
+294 
-306 NLLAEMDS
+306 MDS

-395 STIDTTSR
+395 STLDTTSR

-431 LKNRQDPSNFRN
+431 LKNRQNPSNFMN

-450 LVEGEFISPF
+450 LVDGEFISPF

-471 LPFSESIEQN
+471 LPFTESIEQN
-481 SMIVISDG
+481 AMIVIGDG

-503 PLGYDKFASKQFSTP
+503 PLGYDKFASKQFSAP

-546 EVILRLL
+546 EVVLRLL
-553 DKSKL
+553 NKSKI

-572 PILIILIFGFV
+572 PILLILIFGFV
-583 NSFYR
+583 NTFYR
-588 KRRWAR
+588 KRRWA

>member
-47 LSPSSLGLLNK
+47 LSPSSVGLMNK

-223 EFYSLDRINLNLT
+223 EFYSLNRINLNLR

-250 NSQKPVFSIL
+250 NPQKPVFSIL
-260 VEGLINQLKSYK
+260 VEGLINQLKPYK

-553 DKSKL
+553 DKNKL

>member
-47 LSPSSLGLLNK
+47 LSPSSVGLMNK

-223 EFYSLDRINLNLT
+223 EFYSLNRINLNLR

-250 NSQKPVFSIL
+250 NPQKPVFSIL
-260 VEGLINQLKSYK
+260 VEGLINQLKPYK

-314 VAKYGQVMTVNHSHN
+314 VAKYGQVMTVDHSHN

>member
-47 LSPSSLGLLNK
+47 LSPSSVGLLNK

-223 EFYSLDRINLNLT
+223 EFYSLNRINLNLT

-250 NSQKPVFSIL
+250 NPQKPVFSIL

>member
-78 QLQSATRDILNEY
+78 RLQSATRDILNEY

-223 EFYSLDRINLNLT
+223 EFYSLNRINLNLR

-250 NSQKPVFSIL
+250 NPQKPVFSIL

>member
-47 LSPSSLGLLNK
+47 LSPSSVGLMNK

-78 QLQSATRDILNEY
+78 QLKSATRDILNEY

-223 EFYSLDRINLNLT
+223 EFYSLNRINLNLR

-250 NSQKPVFSIL
+250 NPQKPVFSIL

-272 GLIIAKPTLE
+272 GLIIAKPTIE

-431 LKNRQDPSNFRN
+431 LKNRQDLSNFRN

-503 PLGYDKFASKQFSTP
+503 PLGYDKFASKQFSIP

-572 PILIILIFGFV
+572 PILIILIFGLV

>member
-47 LSPSSLGLLNK
+47 LSPSSVGLLNK

-68 LDGDLPIEYK
+68 LNGDLPIEYK

-189 IRKGLSGKSIKVAF
+189 IRKGLSGKSIKVAL

-250 NSQKPVFSIL
+250 NPQKPVFSVL

-272 GLIIAKPTLE
+272 SLIIAKPTLE
-282 FTEPE
+282 FNEPE

-329 LDDILFQYGVKVK
+329 LDDILFQYGIKVK

>member
-47 LSPSSLGLLNK
+47 LSPSSVGLLNK

-223 EFYSLDRINLNLT
+223 EFYSLNRINLNLR

-250 NSQKPVFSIL
+250 NPQKPVFSIL

-374 FSAVDDNPVS
+374 FSAVDNNPVS

>member
-1 MIGKK
+1 MVGKVINKEKNVIGK
-6 VNVSRNIALRIL
+6 IILGALIIC
-18 LYALVLVVFNFMA
+18 VFNFIA
-31 NEFYFRLDLT
+31 NEFYFRIDLT
-41 KEKRYT
+41 KEKRFT
-47 LSPSSLGLLNK
+47 LSTSSKNLLKK
-58 LDDDLYVTIF
+58 LDDDLYITVF

-91 RLASDGKIKF
+91 RLASDGRIKF
-101 DFEDILADKDI
+101 DFEDILTGKDI
-112 KEKEA
+112 KEKES
-117 ILKDIFQKGLQI
+117 ILKEVFQKGLQI
-129 EQPDVRPDEAPTQKY
+129 EQPELRPDEAPTEKY

-166 FGKSLEVEINNSI
+166 FGKSLEVEINSSI

-189 IRKGLSGKSIKVAF
+189 IRKGLSGKSIKLAF
-203 SSGHGELSSTQ
+203 SAGHGELSSLQ

-223 EFYSLDRINLNLT
+223 EFYSLDRINLNLR
-236 DSNCYKNFASDVVN
+236 DSNCYKIFASDVAN
-250 NSQKPVFSIL
+250 NPQKPVFSVL
-260 VEGLINQLKSYK
+260 VEGLINKLKSYK
-272 GLIIAKPTLE
+272 GLIVAKPVIE

-294 VMNGGKIIFLVE
+294 VMNGGKVIFLVE

-314 VAKYGQVMTVNHSHN
+314 VAKYGQTMTVNHGHN
-329 LDDILFQYGVKVK
+329 LDDILFQYGVKIK

-395 STIDTTSR
+395 STIDTTAR
-403 KTLKKTVLLRSSP
+403 KTLKKTVLLRSSA

-431 LKNRQDPSNFRN
+431 LKNKQDPSNFRN

-471 LPFSESIEQN
+471 LPFSESIAQN
-481 SMIVISDG
+481 SMIVIGDG

-495 VSSDGRVY
+495 VSSDGKVY
-503 PLGYDKFASKQFSTP
+503 PLGYDKFASKQFSAP

-533 LCDENNL
+533 LCDDNNL

-553 DKSKL
+553 DKGKI
-558 KNEKL
+558 KKDKL
-563 FWQSFNMIL
+563 FWQSLNMIL
-572 PILIILIFGFV
+572 PILMIMIFGFL
-583 NSFYR
+583 NAFYR
-588 KRRWAR
+588 RKRWA